1 MEHIDPYAPVIPTV
15 TKADEIVSLT
25 GQILKNPIP
34 DTDLTEIS
42 PNYKGKHPKSKE
54 ELAKIRAEKLAKK
67 SIYES
72 KDPAVNP
79 GHYKSKNGLEVI
91 DYIEAFTED
100 LTGIEAVCVANV
112 LKYICRYKKKNG
124 LQDVLKS
131 RWYCEKL
138 IKHLEEREKNESR

>member
-1 MEHIDPYAPVIPTV
+1 METL
-15 TKADEIVSLT
+15 KEQLEEIKEQIAEQPEQISAESVSV
-25 GQILKNPIP
+25 
-34 DTDLTEIS
+34 S
-42 PNYKGKHPKSKE
+42 PNYKGKHPVSKE
-54 ELAKIRAEKLAKK
+54 ELEKRKEQIKK
-67 SIYES
+67 MNQNINNKHNRIYEC

-91 DYIEAFTED
+91 DCIEAFTED
-100 LTGIEAVCVANV
+100 LTGIEAVCVANI

-138 IKHLEEREKNESR
+138 IKHLEEQDKNK

>member
-1 MEHIDPYAPVIPTV
+1 MEHVDPYAPVLTTV
-15 TKADEIVSLT
+15 TKADGIVSLT
-25 GQILKNPIP
+25 GQILENPVSN
-34 DTDLTEIS
+34 TDLTEIS

-67 SIYES
+67 SVYES

-91 DYIEAFTED
+91 DCIEAFTED
-100 LTGIEAVCVANV
+100 LTGVEAVCVGNI

-124 LQDVLKS
+124 LTDCRKA
-131 RWYCEKL
+131 RWYIEKL
-138 IKHLEEREKNESR
+138 IQHLEEQEKKS

>member
-1 MEHIDPYAPVIPTV
+1 METLQEQSEQISA
-15 TKADEIVSLT
+15 ESVSV
-25 GQILKNPIP
+25 
-34 DTDLTEIS
+34 S
-42 PNYKGKHPKSKE
+42 PNYKGKHPLSKE
-54 ELAKIRAEKLAKK
+54 ELAKRKGEKKRV
-67 SIYES
+67 YEC

-91 DYIEAFTED
+91 DCIEAFTED
-100 LTGIEAVCVANV
+100 LTGIEAVCVANI

-138 IKHLEEREKNESR
+138 IKHLEKENKKESK